1 MCARLAATVAI
12 LSILV
17 LTGPSTAV
25 GHARSLTVAQEQE
38 EEEPGAGQEGQDQ
51 PEAET
56 GAEEGQ
62 TEEAAEEEG
71 PPWTYQMARLS
82 LVLLALLAL
91 GIGAA
96 YYRFVVMRQRGEV

>member
-1 MCARLAATVAI
+1 MVLAAVFAA
-12 LSILV
+12 LA
-17 LTGPSTAV
+17 GP
-25 GHARSLTVAQEQE
+25 ARAAAEVAQGQEQDVEQE
-38 EEEPGAGQEGQDQ
+38 GGEG
-51 PEAET
+51 EGEVESEG

-71 PPWTYQMARLS
+71 PPWTYQMARFS
-82 LVLLALLAL
+82 VAMLLFLGL